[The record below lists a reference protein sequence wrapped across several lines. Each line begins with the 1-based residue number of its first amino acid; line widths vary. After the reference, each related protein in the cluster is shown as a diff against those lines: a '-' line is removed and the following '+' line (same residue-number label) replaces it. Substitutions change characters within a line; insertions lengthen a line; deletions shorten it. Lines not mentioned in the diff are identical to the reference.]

1 MLACNPGTLCTP
13 TEGKGLS
20 TSLQPLL
27 LCPAPSPRNHRW
39 DSPHYTTTNYSSPS
53 VRDFHWGSFI
63 LGTSIPEDPGHHFP
77 HWDALGAGMGK
88 LCELGR
94 VCEVLSSQ
102 LWDWGFSSSGDGP
115 GKRLTVP
122 SEAWF
127 PHSPILRN
135 RLSIAQSHHAFVTIV
150 LNWLSAAPQLSR
162 RVPREGWLAA

>member
-102 LWDWGFSSSGDGP
+102 FWDWGFSSSGKDLLC
-115 GKRLTVP
+115 RLKLGFLIPPFLGTGC
-122 SEAWF
+122 
-127 PHSPILRN
+127 
-135 RLSIAQSHHAFVTIV
+135 
-150 LNWLSAAPQLSR
+150 QL
-162 RVPREGWLAA
+162 PRATMPLLL